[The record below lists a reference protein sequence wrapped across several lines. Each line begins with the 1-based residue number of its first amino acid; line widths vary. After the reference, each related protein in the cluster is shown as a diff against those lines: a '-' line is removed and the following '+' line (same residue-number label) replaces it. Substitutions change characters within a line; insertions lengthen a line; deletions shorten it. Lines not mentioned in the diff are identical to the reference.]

1 MIARTAGASTERL
14 RHPNAVHPPAAP
26 LDCSGKPMTAASPPA
41 NLPPSS
47 SAAAMILFLDFDG
60 VLHEDPC
67 FDGQRLF
74 ARAPGLA
81 QALQPFPEVQVVLST
96 SWRTDRTL
104 AEMLQPLPED
114 LRRRVVDATPLI
126 TASDAPA
133 ALRPYRR
140 HAECACWL
148 RRQGHE
154 RTPWFALDD
163 RPSLF
168 APHCEQLIVCESN
181 VGFVDATARRLQAA
195 LLRGR
200 FRRAQPVG
208 AAV

>member
-1 MIARTAGASTERL
+1 MIACADGGSAKRL
-14 RHPNAVHPPAAP
+14 RRPNGVHRTAAP
-26 LDCSGKPMTAASPPA
+26 LDCRYALARWDARQAT
-41 NLPPSS
+41 
-47 SAAAMILFLDFDG
+47 SAMAGTMILFLDFDG

-67 FDGQRLF
+67 FDEARLF

-81 QALQPFPEVQVVLST
+81 AALEPFPEVHIVLST
-96 SWRTDRTL
+96 SWRTERTL
-104 AEMLQPLPED
+104 AEMSQPLPEA
-114 LRRRVVDATPLI
+114 LRRRLIDATPLI
-126 TASDAPA
+126 TASDSPA

-154 RTPWFALDD
+154 QTPWFALDD

-168 APHCEQLIVCESN
+168 APHCEQLILCDSN

-200 FRRAQPVG
+200 FRVRKPAG

>member
-1 MIARTAGASTERL
+1 MAGT
-14 RHPNAVHPPAAP
+14 
-26 LDCSGKPMTAASPPA
+26 
-41 NLPPSS
+41 
-47 SAAAMILFLDFDG
+47 MILFLDFDG

-67 FDGQRLF
+67 FDKARLF
-74 ARAPGLA
+74 ECAPGLA
-81 QALQPFPEVQVVLST
+81 QALEPFPEVHIVLST

-104 AEMLQPLPED
+104 AEMLQPLPEA
-114 LRRRVVDATPLI
+114 LRRRVIDATPLI
-126 TASDAPA
+126 SASDSPA

-148 RRQGHE
+148 QRQGRE
-154 RTPWFALDD
+154 QTPWFALDD

-168 APHCEQLIVCESN
+168 APHCEQLILCDSN

-200 FRRAQPVG
+200 FRHRQPAG
-208 AAV
+208 APV

>member
-1 MIARTAGASTERL
+1 
-14 RHPNAVHPPAAP
+14 
-26 LDCSGKPMTAASPPA
+26 
-41 NLPPSS
+41 
-47 SAAAMILFLDFDG
+47 MILFLDFDG

-67 FDGQRLF
+67 FDEERLF

-81 QALQPFPEVQVVLST
+81 QALEPFPEVRVVLST
-96 SWRTDRTL
+96 SWRTQRTL
-104 AEMLQPLPED
+104 AAMVQPLPEA
-114 LRRRVVDATPLI
+114 LRRRVIDVTPLV
-126 TASDAPA
+126 TSSDAPA

-140 HAECACWL
+140 HAECTCWL

-154 RTPWFALDD
+154 QTAWFAIDD

-168 APHCEQLIVCESN
+168 APHCEQLILCDSN

-200 FRRAQPVG
+200 FRRSQAVS